1 MGFAPQGVID
11 KLKKG
16 DGERSNSMVKSIM
29 RHLVVLRQISMMK
42 HTFNDYTA
50 VEATASVVCITYR
63 HKHKFYT
70 GYLSIIGKVVG
81 YFREL
86 LPYYGR
92 PLVFK
97 VYSAGFKSCYCA
109 GL

>member
-1 MGFAPQGVID
+1 MGFASQGVID

-29 RHLVVLRQISMMK
+29 RHLVVLRTRWHTSMMK
-42 HTFNDYTA
+42 HTCNDYAT
-50 VEATASVVCITYR
+50 VEATASVACITYR

-70 GYLSIIGKVVG
+70 GYLSIIGKLVG

-86 LPYYGR
+86 LPYYG
-92 PLVFK
+92 
-97 VYSAGFKSCYCA
+97 
-109 GL
+109 